1 MSSTGLRL
9 CYGPKRNKKLIIHC
23 LFCGTTTTLIYSCY
37 DITWNEGDFSFVFE
51 VLDERKKS
59 NNKGISSVFRGLRM
73 AELNA
78 LDITLSDTQDSFPIE
93 ILIGA
98 TWLANFTTV
107 RDMFCEAIWLQ
118 SAYF

>member
-1 MSSTGLRL
+1 
-9 CYGPKRNKKLIIHC
+9 
-23 LFCGTTTTLIYSCY
+23 
-37 DITWNEGDFSFVFE
+37 
-51 VLDERKKS
+51 
-59 NNKGISSVFRGLRM
+59 M